1 MIKKINI
8 WIKIV
13 IPYTLL
19 LAVVTTAV
27 SIITINIIYKGIDDR
42 IRGQMVRAIKGV
54 SSMGFLL
61 NDDFLK
67 NTRISEV
74 IGSEII
80 AYNKGRVFATSFPR
94 NELED
99 IMGVIYKEEI
109 EDLWEKDS
117 FFFRD
122 VKYKNEPFKVVYYR
136 LDDIDPDGKTILA
149 LIVSTKDIEETKSH
163 SAMTVILVAISGV
176 VLVAILGSII
186 AFNITAPVKQLV
198 LVTEKV
204 ASGDLTAEAKVNTH
218 DEIGTLAQS
227 FNQMTRE
234 LKTSRDRLVQ
244 SERLAAVG
252 QLSAGIAH
260 EIRNPLT
267 SMKMTIQLLK
277 RKLNDETVEES
288 LQVVLD
294 EINRLEII
302 VNGILDFAR
311 PMELTLEKA
320 NIANVID
327 EVIKLMKPNLTHK
340 KIEIIEEI
348 EGQSISETMIDI
360 NKMKQVF
367 MNIILNSIQAMPNGG
382 DLKVHCEQDNEA
394 IKIEISDSGE
404 GMSKDISDRVFEPF
418 FSAKSGGTGLGLTN
432 AKRIIELHKGEVF
445 IDSIKDKGTKVTL
458 ILPYTKK

>member
-1 MIKKINI
+1 
-8 WIKIV
+8 
-13 IPYTLL
+13 
-19 LAVVTTAV
+19 
-27 SIITINIIYKGIDDR
+27 
-42 IRGQMVRAIKGV
+42 
-54 SSMGFLL
+54 
-61 NDDFLK
+61 
-67 NTRISEV
+67 
-74 IGSEII
+74 
-80 AYNKGRVFATSFPR
+80 
-94 NELED
+94 
-99 IMGVIYKEEI
+99 
-109 EDLWEKDS
+109 
-117 FFFRD
+117 
-122 VKYKNEPFKVVYYR
+122 
-136 LDDIDPDGKTILA
+136 
-149 LIVSTKDIEETKSH
+149 
-163 SAMTVILVAISGV
+163 
-176 VLVAILGSII
+176 
-186 AFNITAPVKQLV
+186 
-198 LVTEKV
+198 
-204 ASGDLTAEAKVNTH
+204 
-218 DEIGTLAQS
+218 
-227 FNQMTRE
+227 MTRE

-277 RKLNDETVEES
+277 RKLNDETVKES
-288 LQVVLD
+288 LHVVLD

-327 EVIKLMKPNLTHK
+327 EVLKLMKPNLTHK

-348 EGQSISETMIDI
+348 ESQSISETMIDI

-382 DLKVHCEQDNEA
+382 DLKVHYEQDNEA